1 MMCVAKKMCT
11 FCFSN
16 KMNVLSYITKHGA
29 GRGQHRSVDM
39 KTVKGRQAKCSH
51 KVQYKCIMS
60 MCLYVYQTKS
70 FMRVCLLTP
79 NARSTAS
86 VSYTSCKRVHN
97 SLHVSEKKR

>member
-39 KTVKGRQAKCSH
+39 KTVKARQAKCSH
-51 KVQYKCIMS
+51 KVQVHHVYVSI
-60 MCLYVYQTKS
+60 CLSNKILHACASLIPTHDLQP
-70 FMRVCLLTP
+70 VC
-79 NARSTAS
+79 
-86 VSYTSCKRVHN
+86 YTSCKRVHN
-97 SLHVSEKKR
+97 SLHVSEEKR

>member
-39 KTVKGRQAKCSH
+39 KTVKARQAKCSH
-51 KVQYKCIMS
+51 KVQVHHVYVSI
-60 MCLYVYQTKS
+60 CLSNKILHA
-70 FMRVCLLTP
+70 CLPPYSQRTIYSQCQL
-79 NARSTAS
+79 
-86 VSYTSCKRVHN
+86 YE
-97 SLHVSEKKR
+97 L